1 LDQVAAV
8 ISWRYHVVS
17 IVAVVLAFGLGILAG
32 STVVG
37 DELVAQL
44 RQNTEQARDERDEA
58 LTTVQRFARFAEG
71 LQPTL
76 RDGTLLGEEA
86 VVVTMDGADAP
97 AQHTVEELTAA
108 GVEVLATL
116 ELDRRLTDVDAPENV
131 DAMEDALG
139 LVGSD
144 PASLPGRMADALA
157 VRLAVGP
164 DEGEDLLGSLMAAGL
179 MTADRDLDE
188 EALLEI
194 GGAGQLMVVAAG
206 GRVPRDVGDPEI
218 LLVPFTERLVQLGSA
233 VSGVGPTDDAYGFVR
248 SVRAAPEILD
258 CAMVTVDDVDL
269 EVIGGITLA
278 MGIDR
283 YLEDPEPEFRPGGDY
298 GLEGDS
304 ILPGADP
311 PESCRR

>member
-1 LDQVAAV
+1 M

-32 STVVG
+32 SSVVG
-37 DELVAQL
+37 DELVDQL
-44 RQNTEQARDERDEA
+44 RQNNEEARRERDEA
-58 LTTVQRFARFAEG
+58 LATVARYRGFAEA

-76 RDGTLLGEEA
+76 RDGVLNGEEA

-97 AQHTVEELTAA
+97 AQPTVDELSAA
-108 GVEVLATL
+108 GAEVLATL
-116 ELDRRLTDVDAPENV
+116 SLDRRLTHVETEENV
-131 DAMEDALG
+131 DAMEDVLG

-144 PASLPGRMADALA
+144 PDSLSGRMADALA

-164 DEGEDLLGSLMAAGL
+164 DEGEDDLLAALMGAGL

-188 EALLEI
+188 EDLLGI
-194 GGAGQLMVVAAG
+194 GGAGQLVVVAAG
-206 GRVPRDVGDPEI
+206 GRSVPAEVGDPEI

-233 VSGVGPTDDAYGFVR
+233 TSGVGPTDDAYGY
-248 SVRAAPEILD
+248 VRAVREAPEILD

-269 EVIGGITLA
+269 EVLGGITLVT
-278 MGIDR
+278 GIEWFLD
-283 YLEDPEPEFRPGGDY
+283 DPDPAFRPGGDY
-298 GLEGDS
+298 GLEDDAHS
-304 ILPGADP
+304 VLPGADP

>member
-1 LDQVAAV
+1 V

-32 STVVG
+32 SSVVG
-37 DELVAQL
+37 DELVNQL
-44 RQNTEQARDERDEA
+44 RQNTEEARTERDEA
-58 LTTVQRFARFAEG
+58 LAIVARYRGFASA

-76 RDGTLLGEEA
+76 RDGVLVGEEA

-97 AQHTVEELTAA
+97 AQQAVDELTAA
-108 GVEVLATL
+108 GAEVLATL
-116 ELDRRLTDVDAPENV
+116 TLDRRLTDVTTEENV
-131 DAMEDALG
+131 DAMEDVLG

-144 PASLPGRMADALA
+144 PDSLSGRMADALA

-164 DEGEDLLGSLMAAGL
+164 DEGEEDLLGALMAAGL

-188 EALLEI
+188 EDLLDL
-194 GGAGQLMVVAAG
+194 GGTGQLVVVAAG
-206 GRVPRDVGDPEI
+206 GPALPSDVGDPEV
-218 LLVPFTERLVQLGSA
+218 LLVPFTERLVQLGSVTTGA
-233 VSGVGPTDDAYGFVR
+233 GPADDTYGFVR
-248 SVRAAPEILD
+248 SVREAPEILD

-269 EVIGGITLA
+269 EVLGGITLV

-283 YLEDPEPEFRPGGDY
+283 FLEDPDPEFRPGGDY
-298 GLEGDS
+298 GVEDDAHS
-304 ILPGADP
+304 VLPGADP

>member
-1 LDQVAAV
+1 M

-17 IVAVVLAFGLGILAG
+17 IVGVVLAFGLGILAG
-32 STVVG
+32 SSVVG

-58 LTTVQRFARFAEG
+58 LATVERFARFTEG

-76 RDGTLLGEEA
+76 RDGALVGEEV

-97 AQHTVEELTAA
+97 AQQTVEELTAA

-116 ELDRRLTDVDAPENV
+116 ELDRRLTDVEAPENV

-144 PASLPGRMADALA
+144 PDSLPGRIADALA

-164 DEGEDLLGSLMAAGL
+164 DEGEEDLLGSLMAAGL
-179 MTADRDLDE
+179 VTADRDLDE

-206 GRVPRDVGDPEI
+206 GRAPRDVGDPEI
-218 LLVPFTERLVQLGSA
+218 LLVPITERLVQLGSA
-233 VSGVGPTDDAYGFVR
+233 TSGVGPTDDAYGFVR

-258 CAMVTVDDVDL
+258 CAMVTVDDIDL
-269 EVIGGITLA
+269 EVIGGITLTMA
-278 MGIDR
+278 IDR
-283 YLEDPEPEFRPGGDY
+283 YLEDPDPEFRPGGDY
-298 GLEGDS
+298 GLEGDTV
-304 ILPGADP
+304 LPGADP